1 MEHPGTTL
9 LTKEDLED
17 DISVLLTGDAS
28 SVPFGSGPE
37 VFDSDDD
44 HESLSTSQYAMVWPF
59 NLLVPASIYNVPDPW
74 ASLQVVFQDI
84 SDSYPTDSDVCCR
97 YLLNSDLEIE
107 EGDYIALFK
116 VGWNNTDEA
125 ILKHPAL
132 SPDVSY
138 D

>member
-17 DISVLLTGDAS
+17 DISVLLTGDAL

-59 NLLVPASIYNVPDPW
+59 NLFLSSSIYDAP
-74 ASLQVVFQDI
+74 LQVVFQDI